1 MNKSE
6 EYKKNSRDLIESLL
20 LHSILDTPKELIF
33 FALDLNYC
41 YTAFTTFH
49 KTIMKNIWGVEIEIG
64 TNMLELISSP
74 EDRQKAKN
82 NFDRTLKGEHLVLEE
97 DYGDEN
103 LLRTFYQNHY
113 NPIKTEEGKV
123 IGLSVLVVDQ
133 TKNKLAQEILR
144 KSEEN
149 LSVTL
154 QSIGDAVISTDVDGR
169 IMRMNPVAEK
179 LCGYSF
185 AEAQGKSLDEIFKI
199 INSDTRETVDNPL
212 AIVLKTG
219 NIVGLANHTILLS
232 KDGREYQI
240 ADSAAPIKNDNG
252 KILGI
257 IIVFSDV
264 TEKYTAQKF
273 LEESEEKYRTLAETA
288 EDIIITYTP
297 KGEITYLN
305 EAALELTNL
314 TRENYLGTSLMN
326 FVPKQYHNKLAQ
338 NLRERNDGYLE
349 KRLFEMELLDKDGRE
364 FPVEVAS
371 SPLVSGG
378 KIIGFLS
385 KARNITERKAA
396 EDKLKANE
404 KKYRLLIENAI
415 DMVFTINSEGFLTY
429 ISPSSRQFGGYD
441 EIEELGK
448 HFSIYLADR
457 NQLEKFSQTFQEIIK
472 DKKSQVLEL
481 YYLPKDRKPFWAE
494 VSAKPIVVDNVVV
507 EVHCVLR
514 NIEERKQAEEKI
526 RAQLNE
532 LKKWQATTIGR
543 EERIIEMKREVNELL
558 EQLGLPKKY
567 NVV

>member
-6 EYKKNSRDLIESLL
+6 EHKKNNHDLTESLL
-20 LHSILDTPKELIF
+20 LHSVLDTPQELIF

-41 YTAFTTFH
+41 YTAFTAFH

-64 TNMLELISSP
+64 TNMLESISSP
-74 EDRQKAKN
+74 DDRQKAKN

-103 LLRTFYQNHY
+103 LLRTFYQDHY
-113 NPIKTEEGKV
+113 NPIKTKEGKV

-154 QSIGDAVISTDVDGR
+154 QSIGDAVISTDVAGR
-169 IMRMNPVAEK
+169 ITRMNPIAEK
-179 LCGYSF
+179 LCGYRFS
-185 AEAQGKSLDEIFKI
+185 EAQGKSLDEIFKI

-212 AIVLKTG
+212 AIVIKTG
-219 NIVGLANHTILLS
+219 NIVGLANHTTLVS
-232 KDGREYQI
+232 GDGKEYQI
-240 ADSAAPIKNDNG
+240 ADSAAPIKNDKG
-252 KILGI
+252 EILGI

-273 LEESEEKYRTLAETA
+273 IEESEEKYRTLAETA
-288 EDIIITYTP
+288 GDVIITYTP

-314 TRENYLGTSLMN
+314 TSENYLGTSLMN
-326 FVPKQYHNKLAQ
+326 FIPKQYHEKLAQ
-338 NLRERNDGYLE
+338 NLRERNAGFLD
-349 KRLFEMELLDKDGRE
+349 KRIFEMELLDKNGRE

-378 KIIGFLS
+378 KITGFLS
-385 KARNITERKAA
+385 IARDITERKAA
-396 EDKLKANE
+396 EEKLKANE

-415 DMVFTINSEGFLTY
+415 DMVFTLNSEGFLTY
-429 ISPSSRQFGGYD
+429 ISPSSRHFGGYD

-448 HFSIYLADR
+448 HFSAYLADK

-472 DKKSQVLEL
+472 DKKSKVLEL
-481 YYLPKDRKPFWAE
+481 FYLPKHRKPFWAE
-494 VSAKPIVVDNVVV
+494 VSAKPIVVNNVVV

-514 NIEERKQAEEKI
+514 NIEERKQAEERI

-543 EERIIEMKREVNELL
+543 EERIIEMKREVNHLL
-558 EQLGLPKKY
+558 ERLGLPKKY